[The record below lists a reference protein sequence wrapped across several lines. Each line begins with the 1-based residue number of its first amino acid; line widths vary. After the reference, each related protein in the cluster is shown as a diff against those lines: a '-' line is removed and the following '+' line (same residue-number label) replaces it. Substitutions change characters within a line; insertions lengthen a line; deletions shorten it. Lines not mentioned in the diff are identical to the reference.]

1 MMINSC
7 NEDGID
13 DLEMVVMMVV
23 MMINSCD
30 EDGND
35 DQ

>member
-1 MMINSC
+1 MINSC